1 MNLLDITLPGWSHAR
16 VLYNSLYDSLQPSA
30 LTSDVLL
37 VELPDD
43 VFVDVG
49 WYPERDPTGQFRI
62 CVFQGTWDNRLVCE
76 RTASPQDVAARV
88 SRLVLRFAPQDNRG
102 ELAERPPGL
111 REIHNVVSSATN
123 TDDWLIRPQYA

>member
-1 MNLLDITLPGWSHAR
+1 
-16 VLYNSLYDSLQPSA
+16 VLYNSLYDSLQPSV

-37 VELPDD
+37 VELPDG

-49 WYPERDPTGQFRI
+49 WYPERDPNGQFRI
-62 CVFQGTWDNRLVCE
+62 CVFQGAWDNRLTCE

-88 SRLVLRFAPQDNRG
+88 SRLVRRFAPQDNRG

-111 REIHNVVSSATN
+111 REIHNLASSADN
-123 TDDWLIRPQYA
+123 TEYWMIQPHYA